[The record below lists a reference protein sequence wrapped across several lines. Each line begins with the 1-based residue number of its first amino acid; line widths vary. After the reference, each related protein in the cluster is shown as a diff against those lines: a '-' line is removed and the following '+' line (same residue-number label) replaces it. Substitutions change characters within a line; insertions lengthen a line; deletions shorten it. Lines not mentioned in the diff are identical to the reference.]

1 MEFLLKLKAGFNVL
15 PKIDK
20 SQLSKAEWHKLRE
33 LRREEKALKQEE
45 KIKESKKLARTRVT
59 PSQTKNV
66 ADEIP
71 QTKNKKE
78 KVKINTVLNT
88 EGIAFVLG
96 NGTSRL
102 AINPELL
109 REHGK
114 TYGCNALYRTFD
126 PDYLIAV
133 DVKMVLEL
141 NKAEYQKKNPNVWTN
156 ANRAYHKFSG
166 FNYFN
171 PSKGWSSGPTALW
184 LASQHNYK
192 TIYILGFDFRGLH
205 DGQKFNNVYADTPN
219 YKKSSD
225 SATFFGNWMRQT
237 ASTMQ
242 KHTHIQYV
250 RVIAPDN
257 YQPPE
262 LNKIENYSTITI
274 DDFQKQFNL
283 S

>member
-1 MEFLLKLKAGFNVL
+1 MA
-15 PKIDK
+15 KIDK
-20 SQLSKAEWHKLRE
+20 SQLSKAEWKKLKEFRKK
-33 LRREEKALKQEE
+33 EKALARSEKKKNQSLNDIRYKVQEHTKPLMHQPE
-45 KIKESKKLARTRVT
+45 FLTQSK
-59 PSQTKNV
+59 PEQQIIFSKN
-66 ADEIP
+66 DDP
-71 QTKNKKE
+71 K
-78 KVKINTVLNT
+78 
-88 EGIAFVLG
+88 IAFVLG
-96 NGTSRL
+96 NGTSRSP
-102 AINPELL
+102 IEPETLK
-109 REHGK
+109 HYGK
-114 TYGCNALYRTFD
+114 VYACNAIYRTFD
-126 PDYLIAV
+126 PDYLVAV
-133 DVKMVLEL
+133 DTKMVLEI

-184 LASQHNYK
+184 LASQHEYG
-192 TIYILGFDFRGLH
+192 TIYILGFDYRGLH

-225 SATFFGNWMRQT
+225 SATFFGNWVRQT
-237 ASTMQ
+237 TTTMQ

-257 YQPPE
+257 YRPPE

-274 DDFQKQFNL
+274 EDFQKQFNL